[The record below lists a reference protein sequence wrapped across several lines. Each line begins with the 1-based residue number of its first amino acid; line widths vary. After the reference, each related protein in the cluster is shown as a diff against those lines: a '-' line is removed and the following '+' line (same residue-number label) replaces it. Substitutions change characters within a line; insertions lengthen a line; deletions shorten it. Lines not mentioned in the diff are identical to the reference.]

1 MLHFGTRLA
10 ILKSQNQLFS
20 EGVLMKSLGNHLIIE
35 LYDCEAELINDLHK
49 VEGILMESVNIS
61 GAEIITPV
69 FHKFNP
75 HGVSGVV
82 VIAESHFS
90 IHTWPEYGYCA
101 VDIFTCG
108 DTIDSQKALIYMKK
122 AFKAQSISVV
132 ETKRGI
138 LNLPVEKIK
147 YKPEQVN
154 QNVA

>member
-1 MLHFGTRLA
+1 
-10 ILKSQNQLFS
+10 LKSQNLIFIA

-35 LYDCEAELINDLHK
+35 LYDCKSEIINDLHK
-49 VEGILMESVNIS
+49 VEDILMESVNIS

-108 DTIDSQKALIYMKK
+108 DTIDSQKALTFMKK
-122 AFKAQSISVV
+122 AFEAKSISVV

-138 LNLPVEKIK
+138 LNLPVEKIN
-147 YKPEQVN
+147 YKPKKVN
-154 QNVA
+154 QNNA

>member
-1 MLHFGTRLA
+1 MIWHMSCYPEVTNSIF
-10 ILKSQNQLFS
+10 IS

-35 LYDCEAELINDLHK
+35 LYDCKTEIIDDIHK
-49 VEGILMESVNIS
+49 VEDILMESVNRS

-108 DTIDSQKALIYMKK
+108 DTIDSEKALTFMKN
-122 AFKAQSISVV
+122 AFEAKSISVV

-154 QNVA
+154 QNAA

>member
-1 MLHFGTRLA
+1 
-10 ILKSQNQLFS
+10 LKSQILIFNS

-35 LYDCEAELINDLHK
+35 LYGCKAEIINNLYK
-49 VEGILMESVNIS
+49 VEDILMESVNIS

-75 HGVSGVV
+75 HGVSGVI

-108 DTIDSQKALIYMKK
+108 DKIDSMKALTFLKE
-122 AFKAQSISVV
+122 AFQAESISVV

-147 YKPEQVN
+147 YKPEEMD
-154 QNVA
+154 QNNA

>member
-1 MLHFGTRLA
+1 
-10 ILKSQNQLFS
+10 
-20 EGVLMKSLGNHLIIE
+20 MKSLGNHLIIE
-35 LYDCEAELINDLHK
+35 LYDCKAEIINDLHR
-49 VEGILMESVNIS
+49 VEDILMESVNMS
-61 GAEIITPV
+61 GAEIISPV

-75 HGVSGVV
+75 HGVSGVI

-108 DTIDSQKALIYMKK
+108 DTIDSHKALMFMKE
-122 AFKAQSISVV
+122 AFKAKSISVV

-147 YKPEQVN
+147 YKPEQVD
-154 QNVA
+154 QDVE

>member
-61 GAEIITPV
+61 GAEIIAPV

-101 VDIFTCG
+101 LDIFTCG
-108 DTIDSQKALIYMKK
+108 DVINSTRSLEYLKGALG
-122 AFKAQSISVV
+122 ATSVSIMEV
-132 ETKRGI
+132 KRGTLDI
-138 LNLPVEKIK
+138 PEEKLTH
-147 YKPEQVN
+147 KPMEMIV
-154 QNVA
+154 

>member
-1 MLHFGTRLA
+1 MSCYPEITNSIFIFKG
-10 ILKSQNQLFS
+10 
-20 EGVLMKSLGNHLIIE
+20 GLMKSLGNHLIIE
-35 LYDCEAELINDLHK
+35 LYDCNADIVNDLHK
-49 VEGILMESVNIS
+49 VENILMESVNIS
-61 GAEIITPV
+61 GAEIIAPV

-75 HGVSGVV
+75 HGVSGVI

-108 DTIDSQKALIYMKK
+108 DTIDSHKALIFMKK
-122 AFKAQSISVV
+122 AFEAKSISVV

-154 QNVA
+154 QNVAG

>member
-1 MLHFGTRLA
+1 
-10 ILKSQNQLFS
+10 LKSQNLIFIA

-35 LYDCEAELINDLHK
+35 LYDCKSEIINDLHK
-49 VEGILMESVNIS
+49 VEDILMESVNIS

-108 DTIDSQKALIYMKK
+108 DTIDSQKALTFMKK
-122 AFKAQSISVV
+122 AFEAKSISVV

-138 LNLPVEKIK
+138 LNLPVEKIN
-147 YKPEQVN
+147 YKPEKVN
-154 QNVA
+154 QNNA